1 MNKIMKQKVICFT
14 AMCLAVLYCIGLI
27 TVACGNPSADAEDIK
42 SSAARVLGYEDK
54 IFDSEYVHEVHIQ
67 IPDSDWENLKTNALY
82 KECYDS
88 TVTVDGETYYHVGIR
103 TKGNVTLIQSI
114 VREWDRYSL
123 VVDFG
128 AFDASQRYHGLDQ
141 LVLNN
146 NICDSSFMR
155 DYLTYD
161 MMRSM
166 GVPAPLCSFT
176 ALYLNGEYLGLYTAV
191 ENMAESF
198 CVRNFGYEYGN
209 LYKPEHMNIAD
220 MLTGE
225 EQNCKLNLSALSSES
240 GNVDAADFMGV
251 TDTTV
256 GLQYQGD
263 ALSAYADIWDNA
275 VFNIGTSDKSR
286 MVNAIRIINQGEN
299 VSGVLDTDELLRYFA
314 VNSFVLNDDC
324 YNSYAGHNYGLYE
337 KDGVLMMLPWDYD
350 HSLGCMG
357 AASGSSSWTS
367 LLNLPI
373 DEPLIGTTLEERPLL
388 NCLLSNEE
396 YKAQYYALLDEFL
409 AEYVESG
416 YLEATA
422 DEIVELILPYIQ
434 MESQAG
440 ITEERFYAAVQSN
453 LDFCKYR
460 SASVRG
466 QLSGEIP
473 KTTAG
478 QEAAPETLID
488 CSNFVS
494 PDSGSLSQLLFP
506 EGSGI
511 YFEDLIEAIVPRIN
525 TMATIAILPFD
536 TILNLV
542 GFGDSE
548 GGLVQ
553 SLESSGKVNDSEALR
568 SEIKKLVLNFVKD
581 VSDLLIAP
589 IAMIIG
595 LVFAF
600 QYGKKRHAEP
610 IKKKGEIKNAV

>member
-1 MNKIMKQKVICFT
+1 MKQKFICGI
-14 AMCLAVLYCIGLI
+14 AMYLAVIYCIGLLA
-27 TVACGNPSADAEDIK
+27 TAYSKPPAETEDSQN
-42 SSAARVLGYEDK
+42 SSGMALGYEDK
-54 IFDSEYVHEVHIQ
+54 IFASGKVHDIQIQ
-67 IPDSDWENLKTNALY
+67 IPNSEWEELKTNALY
-82 KECYDS
+82 KDCYDCM
-88 TVTVDGETYYHVGIR
+88 VTLDGETYYHVGIR

-114 VREWDRYSL
+114 VRDWDRYSL

-128 AFDASQRYHGLDQ
+128 AFDGSQRYYGLDQ

-155 DYLTYD
+155 DYLCYD
-161 MMRSM
+161 MMHSM
-166 GVPAPLCSFT
+166 GVPAPLCSF
-176 ALYLNGEYLGLYTAV
+176 AAVYLNGEYLGLYTV
-191 ENMAESF
+191 IENMAESF

-225 EQNCKLNLSALSSES
+225 EQNCTLNLSALSSEG

-251 TDTTV
+251 TDATV
-256 GLQYQGD
+256 GLQYQGET
-263 ALSAYADIWDNA
+263 LNQYADIWDNA
-275 VFNIGTSDKSR
+275 VFNIGASDKQR
-286 MVNAIRIINQGEN
+286 MVNAIRTINQGGD
-299 VSGVLDTDELLRYFA
+299 VGSVLDTDELLRYFA

-337 KDGVLMMLPWDYD
+337 KDGKLSMLPWDYD

-373 DEPLIGTTLEERPLL
+373 DEPLIDTTLEERPLL

-396 YKAQYYALLDEFL
+396 YRTQYYELLDEFL
-409 AEYVESG
+409 AQYVESG
-416 YLEATA
+416 YLEATV

-440 ITEERFYAAVQSN
+440 ISEERFFAAVQSN
-453 LDFCKYR
+453 LDFCTYR
-460 SASVRG
+460 SESIRG

-488 CSNFVS
+488 CSSFVS

-511 YFEDLIEAIVPRIN
+511 YFENLIETLVPKIN
-525 TMATIAILPFD
+525 TMATVAILPLD
-536 TILNLV
+536 TLLNLL

-548 GGLVQ
+548 GGLIQ
-553 SLESSGKVNDSEALR
+553 SLEASGKVNDPEALR
-568 SEIKKLVLNFVKD
+568 TGIKQLALNFAKD

-589 IAMIIG
+589 IAMVVG

-600 QYGKKRHAEP
+600 GYGKKRQAAP
-610 IKKKGEIKNAV
+610 IKQKGGIKNAV

>member
-1 MNKIMKQKVICFT
+1 MKQKFICGI
-14 AMCLAVLYCIGLI
+14 AMCLAVIYCIGLLS
-27 TVACGNPSADAEDIK
+27 TAYSKPPAETDD
-42 SSAARVLGYEDK
+42 SSSNSGMVLGYEDK
-54 IFDSEYVHEVHIQ
+54 IFGSGKVHDIQ
-67 IPDSDWENLKTNALY
+67 IQLSDSDWESLKTNALY

-88 TVTVDGETYYHVGIR
+88 MVTVDGETYYHVGIR

-114 VREWDRYSL
+114 VRDWDRYSL

-128 AFDASQRYHGLDQ
+128 AFDASQRYYGLDQ
-141 LVLNN
+141 MVLNN

-155 DYLTYD
+155 DYLCYD

-166 GVPAPLCSFT
+166 GVPAPLCSF
-176 ALYLNGEYLGLYTAV
+176 AAVYLNGEYLGLYTV
-191 ENMAESF
+191 IENMAESF

-220 MLTGE
+220 MLIGE
-225 EQNCKLNLSALSSES
+225 EQNCTLNLSALSNEG

-256 GLQYQGD
+256 GLQYQGET
-263 ALSAYADIWDNA
+263 LNRYADIWDNA
-275 VFNIGTSDKSR
+275 VFNIGTADKQR
-286 MVNAIRIINQGEN
+286 MVNAIRTINLGGD
-299 VSGVLDTDELLRYFA
+299 VRSVLDTDELLRYFA

-337 KDGVLMMLPWDYD
+337 KDGKLSMLPWDYD

-357 AASGSSSWTS
+357 AASGSSSWTE

-388 NCLLSNEE
+388 NCLLSSEE
-396 YKAQYYALLDEFL
+396 YRAQYYTLLDEFL
-409 AEYVESG
+409 TEYVESG
-416 YLEATA
+416 RLEATVN
-422 DEIVELILPYIQ
+422 DLTEMLLPYIQ

-440 ITEERFYAAVQSN
+440 ISEERFFAAVQSN

-460 SASVRG
+460 SASIRG

-488 CSNFVS
+488 CSGFVS

-511 YFEDLIEAIVPRIN
+511 YFEDLIEAVVPRIN
-525 TMATIAILPFD
+525 TMATVAILPLD
-536 TILNLV
+536 TILNLI

-548 GGLVQ
+548 DGLVQ
-553 SLESSGKVNDSEALR
+553 SLERSGKVNDSEALR
-568 SEIKKLVLNFVKD
+568 SGIKKLVLNFVKD
-581 VSDLLIAP
+581 VSDILIAP
-589 IAMIIG
+589 IAMVVG
-595 LVFAF
+595 LILAF
-600 QYGKKRHAEP
+600 RYGKKRQATEV
-610 IKKKGEIKNAV
+610 KQKGEIKNAV